1 MLGILHQRRRG
12 MPSSRGSQVSG
23 SFSIWICISKFLAGL
38 LSIISGTRR
47 LENIGGCPAFA
58 FAKKASSSSRTS
70 PSLSIYGM
78 LSVIF
83 SSLII
88 ARPSYYNIYGQGKIK
103 ELVSTVLFAAIVLV
117 SLTLA
122 TASSAGVSDPKTRG
136 LLDFIGSIEGPA
148 GYDDYYRGVS
158 RGPPRPLTSMTIREV
173 LAWQDSIDAASPSEA
188 AGRYQI
194 MEDTLRGMVRA
205 NGINL
210 DRRFDSNTQDELAEI
225 LLKGRGWNPNSTDY
239 IKMGNSI
246 AYEWAALPIC
256 SGIKKG
262 RSAYDGLAGNHS
274 LTTCE
279 AYLEVLSNGADPS
292 AIAWALEQSTVGTG
306 GTGGTARVRNI
317 LNQFIR
323 DYKNTF
329 YDVTDRLVVVATSL
343 LFSLIL
349 IEWVWTTAQYV
360 GRGAGLGEYISAL
373 SFRIVL
379 AGLFLFIINLGNYSD
394 LVIRSADGLLDQTT
408 SGASINVVDLFDN
421 VLAASFELFG
431 RSTFAIAEKFA
442 AIMVLFLGAIIIGL
456 ILVAYMEVYL
466 AFGAAF
472 VALGFGGFS
481 GTRHIAINYLKRS
494 VGRVFRLFTALFCGA
509 LLSVLLAAEFE
520 TGEGDGMLL
529 VGIMT
534 ILLFVILKVPSAVEQ
549 AVVGTVSIS
558 TAETFGSA
566 IKGTPRNLAR
576 LGGLPGAK

>member
-1 MLGILHQRRRG
+1 MGDICKIKLALLQCAPALHLIPFKPHTLLLLGILGRVNKYTYNNYARKLNHTVQKIIF
-12 MPSSRGSQVSG
+12 VS
-23 SFSIWICISKFLAGL
+23 IL
-38 LSIISGTRR
+38 L
-47 LENIGGCPAFA
+47 
-58 FAKKASSSSRTS
+58 
-70 PSLSIYGM
+70 
-78 LSVIF
+78 
-83 SSLII
+83 
-88 ARPSYYNIYGQGKIK
+88 
-103 ELVSTVLFAAIVLV
+103 LFTN
-117 SLTLA
+117 SA
-122 TASSAGVSDPKTRG
+122 TASSASVTDPKTRG
-136 LLDFIGSIEGPA
+136 LLNFIGSIEGPA

-158 RGPPRPLTSMTIREV
+158 TGPPRPLTSMTIREV

-194 MEDTLRGMVRA
+194 MEDTLRGTVRA

-210 DRRFDSNTQDELAEI
+210 DRRFDANTQDELAEI
-225 LLKGRGWNPNSTDY
+225 LLKGRGWNPNRTDY

-246 AYEWAALPIC
+246 AHEWAALPMC

-292 AIAWALEQSTVGTG
+292 AVAWALEQSTVGTA

-323 DYKNTF
+323 EYKNTF
-329 YDVTDRLVVVATSL
+329 YDVTDKLVVVATSL
-343 LFSLIL
+343 LFSLML
-349 IEWVWTTAQYV
+349 IEWVWTTAQQAA
-360 GRGAGLGEYISAL
+360 RGAGLGEYISAV

-379 AGLFLFIINLGNYSD
+379 GSVFFFIINVGNYSD
-394 LVIRSADGLLDQTT
+394 LVIRSADGLLDQST
-408 SGASINVVDLFDN
+408 SGASINVVDLFDS
-421 VLAASFELFG
+421 VLAMSFELFG
-431 RSTFAIAEKFA
+431 LSTFGIAEKFA
-442 AIMVLFLGAIIIGL
+442 GIMVLFLGAIIIGL
-456 ILVAYMEVYL
+456 ILMSYMEVYL

-481 GTRHIAINYLKRS
+481 GTRHIAINYMKRA

-509 LLSVLLAAEFE
+509 LLSVLLNAEFE
-520 TGEGDGMLL
+520 TAQGDPMLL

-534 ILLFVILKVPSAVEQ
+534 ILVFVILKVPSAVEQ

-558 TAETFGSA
+558 VAETLGSA

-576 LGGLPGAK
+576 LGGVPGVK